1 VTVSELAYVRE
12 YFSEHARQWLRR
24 AYDDGRHP
32 RSYPV
37 GIQRLRLT
45 MEVVVE
51 RLGSRRGQLV
61 DLGCGGGELCAHAA
75 DLGFEVVGVDIA
87 GGMIGEADR
96 RRQTLSEAGQR
107 RLRLREG
114 DALASGLPTE
124 SADAVT
130 AIGLVEY
137 LDSDEQFFREAAR
150 LLRPGGVLVVS
161 CRNRL
166 FNLASLNDYT
176 RSEIESGA
184 AVALLAELRDLASNA
199 VGHDRL
205 KEFADRLREAAVAL
219 DEALAEDAGEA
230 RLPAAPVAVPSFSRP
245 RRQHSPRELTMA
257 AAAHGFGSPAF
268 MAVHPHPL
276 PPTFEAIAP
285 RFYNRLAG
293 AMEAFERVPASLVW
307 SSAFLGVFSR

>member
-75 DLGFEVVGVDIA
+75 DLGFEVVGLDIA
-87 GGMIGEADR
+87 GGMIGEAER
-96 RRQTLSEAGQR
+96 RRGTLSEAGQR

-114 DALASGLPTE
+114 DALASGLPA
-124 SADAVT
+124 SGADAVT

-137 LDSDEQFFREAAR
+137 LDNDDQFFREAAR

-176 RSEIESGA
+176 RSEIEAGA
-184 AVALLAELRDLASNA
+184 AGALLAELQDFASDA
-199 VGHDRL
+199 GGPERL
-205 KEFADRLREAAVAL
+205 KEFTARLREAGDEL

-230 RLPAAPVAVPSFSRP
+230 GLPVAAVAVPSFDRP
-245 RRQHSPRELTMA
+245 RRQHSPRELAMA
-257 AAAHGFGSPAF
+257 AAAHGFSSPAF

-285 RFYNRLAG
+285 RFYNRLAA
-293 AMEAFERVPASLVW
+293 AMEVFERTPASLAW